1 MKEFCLSEKEVD
13 NYNGIDMGSEF
24 FFKEDVKEFIRL
36 LLDNCSFCVIK
47 EDEEFMKKQII
58 KRAGKKLTLKRN

>member
-1 MKEFCLSEKEVD
+1 MKEFNLSEKEVD

-36 LLDNCSFCVIK
+36 LK
-47 EDEEFMKKQII
+47 
-58 KRAGKKLTLKRN
+58 